1 MEDVKQRPVMPKP
14 LDSPNVTDF
23 AIELA
28 QDFAKRCPPGAGAK
42 SSMSVARA
50 IDDISNRA
58 AAFQR
63 QARLGIYGRAKFGT
77 EFKLQLRESG
87 HAPEFVDELTT
98 KLLISMSGK

>member
-1 MEDVKQRPVMPKP
+1 MPKP
-14 LDSPNVTDF
+14 LDSPDVTDF

-42 SSMSVARA
+42 SQISVARA

-58 AAFQR
+58 VAFQ
-63 QARLGIYGRAKFGT
+63 QKMRLGIYGRAKFGT
-77 EFKLQLRESG
+77 EFKFRLKETG

>member
-1 MEDVKQRPVMPKP
+1 MSKP
-14 LDSPNVTDF
+14 GTRDVTDF

-28 QDFAKRCPPGAGAK
+28 EDFARRCPPGDGAK
-42 SSMSVARA
+42 SSMGVARA

-63 QARLGIYGRAKFGT
+63 EARLGIYGKAKFGT
-77 EFKLQLRESG
+77 EFKLKLKESG

>member
-1 MEDVKQRPVMPKP
+1 MPKP
-14 LDSPNVTDF
+14 LDSPDVTDF

-28 QDFAKRCPPGAGAK
+28 QEFARRCPPGTGTK
-42 SSMSVARA
+42 SEMGVARA

-58 AAFQR
+58 AAYQKKM
-63 QARLGIYGRAKFGT
+63 QLGIYGKAKFGT
-77 EFKLQLRESG
+77 EFKFRLKETG

>member
-1 MEDVKQRPVMPKP
+1 MPKP
-14 LDSPNVTDF
+14 LGSSDVTDF

-28 QDFAKRCPPGAGAK
+28 QDFAKRCPPDAGAK
-42 SSMSVARA
+42 SAIGLARA
-50 IDDISNRA
+50 IDDICNRA

-63 QARLGIYGRAKFGT
+63 QTGLGVYRRAKFGT
-77 EFKLQLRESG
+77 EFKYRLKESG

>member
-14 LDSPNVTDF
+14 PDSRNVTDF

-28 QDFAKRCPPGAGAK
+28 QDFAKRCPPDAGAK
-42 SSMSVARA
+42 SAMGVARA

-63 QARLGIYGRAKFGT
+63 QARLGIYGKAKFGT
-77 EFKLQLRESG
+77 EFKFRLKESG
-87 HAPEFVDELTT
+87 HAPDFVDELTT

>member
-1 MEDVKQRPVMPKP
+1 MSKP
-14 LDSPNVTDF
+14 PGTRDVTDF

-28 QDFAKRCPPGAGAK
+28 EDFAKRCPPGATSQMG
-42 SSMSVARA
+42 VARA
-50 IDDISNRA
+50 IDDVSNRA

-63 QARLGIYGRAKFGT
+63 EARLGIYGRAKFGT
-77 EFKLQLRESG
+77 EFKLRLKESG

>member
-1 MEDVKQRPVMPKP
+1 MSKP

-77 EFKLQLRESG
+77 EFKLRLRESG

>member
-1 MEDVKQRPVMPKP
+1 MPKP
-14 LDSPNVTDF
+14 PDSPDVTDF

-28 QDFAKRCPPGAGAK
+28 QDFARRCPPGAK
-42 SSMSVARA
+42 SEMSIARA

-58 AAFQR
+58 AAYQR
-63 QARLGIYGRAKFGT
+63 QKRLGIYGKAKFGT
-77 EFKLQLRESG
+77 EFKIRLKESG